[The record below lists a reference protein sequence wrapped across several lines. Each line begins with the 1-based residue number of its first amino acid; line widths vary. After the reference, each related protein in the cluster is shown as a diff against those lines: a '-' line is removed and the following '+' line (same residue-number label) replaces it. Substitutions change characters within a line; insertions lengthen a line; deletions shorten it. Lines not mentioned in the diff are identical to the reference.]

1 MDHCE
6 TKERFNAKAIQ
17 SVVKRFK
24 KSCASIKRITFGHY
38 SRLYIYIKLSCTKII
53 MQIRPF
59 GQAQPL
65 GQV

>member
-1 MDHCE
+1 MPNEKWIIARQNSHL
-6 TKERFNAKAIQ
+6 
-17 SVVKRFK
+17 VLKRFK
-24 KSCASIKRITFGHY
+24 KPCASIKRITFGHY
-38 SRLYIYIKLSCTKII
+38 SRLFIYIKLSCAKII